1 MSKKILIVEGHPDL
15 RRLLILS
22 LRHVGYKILEADT
35 GGSGIALTLSENPDL
50 VLVDI
55 SLPDVS
61 GLEVA
66 KKIKQ
71 NPKTAQIPLIALS
84 GSSEREIACKALE
97 AGMTAYLMKPAD
109 TQQLVKLIEK
119 MTQPRSGNES

>member
-1 MSKKILIVEGHPDL
+1 
-15 RRLLILS
+15 
-22 LRHVGYKILEADT
+22 
-35 GGSGIALTLSENPDL
+35 

-71 NPKTAQIPLIALS
+71 NPSTAQIPPIALS
-84 GSSEREIACKALE
+84 GYSEGEIAAKALE
-97 AGMTAYLMKPAD
+97 AGMAAYLREPAD
-109 TQQLVKLIEK
+109 TQQLVKVIEK
-119 MTQPRSGNES
+119 MTQPRSGNESCTTRVN